1 MSEVELASSD
11 LVPGKVLIY
20 LWDDLLRHHGR
31 DIIFNTAIVKTYGA
45 LSHLLSQGDQVFA
58 ENFLVALDTSLEEI
72 EGDA

>member
-1 MSEVELASSD
+1 MSDVELAASE

-31 DIIFNTAIVKTYGA
+31 DIIFNTAAVKTYGA
-45 LSHLLSQGDQVFA
+45 LSHRVSRSETIFA
-58 ENFLVALDTSLEEI
+58 AGFLGALDAALEDV